1 MSKLVLLGFLLAAG
15 ISAYATE
22 ASAVVCA
29 RGVHRAGCVGTRGAV
44 TTRRTVHPRRVV
56 VHRTTRVRRY

>member
-1 MSKLVLLGFLLAAG
+1 MIKLALLGFLLAAG

-29 RGVHRAGCVGTRGAV
+29 KGVHRAGCVGPHGAV
-44 TTRRTVHPRRVV
+44 TARRTVHPRGVV